1 MIIIFGLSA
10 NTRISYLDIDDY
22 YQRQIEVAVND
33 GESEKYITF
42 DKGTTIKDAF
52 NDNDIAYDENYI
64 DGDQL
69 LNDKDD
75 LTINDPA
82 KSINLISEEDLA
94 KLPYISEKDA
104 MNIIVYRKQ
113 YGLFKNFDDLLN
125 VKGIGENKLAIL
137 KAFLDL

>member
-1 MIIIFGLSA
+1 MIIILGLSA

-33 GESEKYITF
+33 GESERCITI

-52 NDNDIAYDENYI
+52 NDNDIAYDQNYI
-64 DGDQL
+64 DSDQL

-104 MNIIVYRKQ
+104 MNIIIYRKQ
-113 YGLFKNFDDLLN
+113 YGLFKSFDDLLN

-137 KAFLDL
+137 KEFLDL

>member
-1 MIIIFGLSA
+1 MIIILGLSA

-33 GESEKYITF
+33 GESERSITV
-42 DKGTTIKDAF
+42 DKGATIKDAF

-82 KSINLISEEDLA
+82 NSINLISEEDLA

-104 MNIIVYRKQ
+104 TNIIIYRKQ
-113 YGLFKNFDDLLN
+113 YGLFKSFDDLLN
-125 VKGIGENKLAIL
+125 VKGIGESKLAIL
-137 KAFLDL
+137 KEFLDL

>member
-1 MIIIFGLSA
+1 MIIILGLSA

-33 GESEKYITF
+33 GESERCITI

-52 NDNDIAYDENYI
+52 NDNDIAYDQNYV

-104 MNIIVYRKQ
+104 MNIIIYRKQ
-113 YGLFKNFDDLLN
+113 YGLFKSFDDLLN

-137 KAFLDL
+137 KEFLDL